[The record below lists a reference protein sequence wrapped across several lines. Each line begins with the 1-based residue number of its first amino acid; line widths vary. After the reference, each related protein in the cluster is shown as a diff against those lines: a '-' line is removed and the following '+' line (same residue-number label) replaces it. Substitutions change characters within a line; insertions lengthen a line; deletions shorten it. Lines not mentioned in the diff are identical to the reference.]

1 LAAPSDDTI
10 ESKSK
15 LMTISAEKATP
26 SNLVYVGTYTRSGR
40 SQGIYVFRQEPV
52 SGKLSLLHSVA
63 EVDPSFLTFSPRRQF
78 LFAVSEGLGLN
89 GGAAASFKLDA
100 STGQLTPLSHQPSLG
115 GEPCHLCCDP
125 TGRWVLVANHE
136 HGSVVVLPVD
146 VDGRLGPASDIQQHV
161 GSGPGPTQAGPH
173 AHWVD
178 FDLTGRRILVADK
191 GIDKVMIYRLDA
203 DTGKLVPNEP
213 AFGTLHAGAAPRH
226 LAFHPSGRYA
236 YVNGEADMT
245 ITAFGY
251 DDTSGALDELQV
263 LSTLPEGAGRDGC
276 STAEIV
282 VEPAGHFVYVSNRGH
297 DSIAILGV
305 DPATGL
311 LTAVGHTP
319 TQGRTPRSI
328 AIDPAGAFLYAANQN
343 SDTIVHFRI
352 DHQRGQLIATGDV
365 TPAGAPVCILFG

>member
-1 LAAPSDDTI
+1 MVVLAAVD
-10 ESKSK
+10 
-15 LMTISAEKATP
+15 ATTR
-26 SNLVYVGTYTRSGR
+26 NLVYVGTYTRSGR
-40 SQGIYVFRQEPV
+40 SQGIHVFQQDPLNGQLV
-52 SGKLSLLHSVA
+52 LVQSIA
-63 EVDPSFLTFSPRRQF
+63 EVDPSFLTFDPRRRF
-78 LFAVSEGLGLN
+78 LFAVSEGLGLA
-89 GGAAASFKLDA
+89 GGAVASFKVDS
-100 STGQLTPLSHQPSLG
+100 STGQLSPLSHQPSLG

-146 VDGRLGPASDIQQHV
+146 ADGRLGPVSDFQQHV

-178 FDLTGRRILVADK
+178 FDLPGRRVLVADK

-203 DTGKLVPNEP
+203 DTGRLVPNEP
-213 AFGTLHAGAAPRH
+213 AFGLLHAGAAPRH

-245 ITAFGY
+245 ITAFSY
-251 DDTSGALDELQV
+251 DDERGALGQLQV
-263 LSTLPEGAGRDGC
+263 LSTLPEGGPRDGC

-282 VEPAGHFVYVSNRGH
+282 VDPAGRFVYVSNRGH
-297 DSIAILGV
+297 DSIAIFGI

-319 TQGRTPRSI
+319 TQGRTPRNI
-328 AIDPAGAFLYAANQN
+328 AIDPTGTFLYAANQD

-352 DHQRGQLIATGDV
+352 DHQRGQLIPTGDV
-365 TPAGAPVCILFG
+365 TQVGAPVCILFS